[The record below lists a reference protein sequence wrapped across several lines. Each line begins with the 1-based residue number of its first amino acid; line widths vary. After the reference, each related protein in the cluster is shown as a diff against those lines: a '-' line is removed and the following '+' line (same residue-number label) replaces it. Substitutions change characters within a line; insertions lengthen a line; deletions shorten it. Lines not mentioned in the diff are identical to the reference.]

1 MTGSLEINKGE
12 YIMTDKE
19 LRSRLLSPKLEDA
32 IVDPTPSINPVL
44 GAAEQVMASY
54 QNANKWLDII
64 KEFVLMDLG
73 CVFFSNYIH
82 NLAHT
87 MPGRFDKFG
96 DILHTADIRVPYPAT
111 AYIATMPSD
120 IPSVFQQVFDILV
133 AISTS
138 LRGFIKLTQDTEC
151 HAMACSA
158 EELLVDIEGEYTNLY
173 RMKRAYSA
181 CQDAIKFDKWVAHY
195 LNNLG
200 NLID

>member
-1 MTGSLEINKGE
+1 
-12 YIMTDKE
+12 MTDEE
-19 LRSRLLSPKLEDA
+19 LRSRLVTPKSEGA
-32 IVDPTPSINPVL
+32 ILTADSTNPTDPTDPILN
-44 GAAEQVMASY
+44 AAEQVMASY
-54 QNANKWLDII
+54 QNANKWLDSI

-96 DILHTADIRVPYPAT
+96 DILHTADIKVPYPAT

-120 IPSVFQQVFDILV
+120 IPSVFQQIFDILG

-138 LRGFIKLTQDTEC
+138 LRGFIKLTQDTEG
-151 HAMACSA
+151 HALACSA

-173 RMKRAYSA
+173 RLRRAYSS
-181 CQDAIKFDKWVAHY
+181 CQGDIKFDKYVAHY